1 MLDQVI
7 DVVRVINYPWPS
19 PIHRKCQLIMDIMDS
34 ETTSTILRSSRRR
47 MPNSLQNQESVLRE
61 KLNGLRQSRGGYVA
75 TMTKVCSQVDDLLV
89 GFANLMQVQ
98 NLQATLNDAFENY
111 KDNISRAKDLLADD
125 SVELQKIYGLYEAQ
139 EVRKSLYD

>member
-1 MLDQVI
+1 
-7 DVVRVINYPWPS
+7 
-19 PIHRKCQLIMDIMDS
+19 
-34 ETTSTILRSSRRR
+34 
-47 MPNSLQNQESVLRE
+47 
-61 KLNGLRQSRGGYVA
+61 
-75 TMTKVCSQVDDLLV
+75 
-89 GFANLMQVQ
+89 MQVQ